1 MAWSLSANFSK
12 MKLVTIQDSYDY
24 GAHETGH
31 KREVLIICDLK
42 RPGAWSDLKIMSQM
56 FQDQGFVQYVE
67 GRPTEQRLDATLQG
81 FWRSLSYD
89 GNVSGFVVVIMAHG
103 SLGTIS
109 LPVYPEDYYNYDDY
123 LRADFNPPKRSL
135 ESIFEKFNNRNCP
148 AMRGKPRLFIVQAC
162 RGDGGL
168 HQNTCGMIHTF
179 DSNSMYVPSVPRRLT
194 SMSEYVIVYATHPG
208 KLAYRHPSKG
218 CPLFIELEKAV
229 NLHGLTMDILQLFTK
244 VTNSLKQRQAW
255 DCYELGITEQESSL
269 HIVHELSRKW
279 FLFNPDLPYI
289 WGGFPE
295 YNQY

>member
-1 MAWSLSANFSK
+1 MMMMMRMMLMVAL
-12 MKLVTIQDSYDY
+12 L
-24 GAHETGH
+24 
-31 KREVLIICDLK
+31 
-42 RPGAWSDLKIMSQM
+42 
-56 FQDQGFVQYVE
+56 FV
-67 GRPTEQRLDATLQG
+67 QRLDATLER
-81 FWRSLSYD
+81 FWRNLSYD

-123 LRADFNPPKRSL
+123 LLADFNPPKRSL

-162 RGDGGL
+162 RGGVFGTIFIGGRGL
-168 HQNTCGMIHTF
+168 KEACTKHNVCMKFNCKKYLLLLLCTESCSLPVFGRT
-179 DSNSMYVPSVPRRLT
+179 L
-194 SMSEYVIVYATHPG
+194 EAG

-229 NLHGLTMDILQLFTK
+229 NLHGCTMDILQLFTK
-244 VTNSLKQRQAW
+244 VTNSLKQRQRW

>member
-1 MAWSLSANFSK
+1 
-12 MKLVTIQDSYDY
+12 Y

-67 GRPTEQRLDATLQG
+67 GRPTEQVQGRLDATLQG

-109 LPVYPEDYYNYDDY
+109 L
-123 LRADFNPPKRSL
+123 SL

-162 RGDGGL
+162 RGGVFGTIFIGGRGL
-168 HQNTCGMIHTF
+168 KEACTKHNVCMKFNCKKYLLLLLCTESCSLPVFGRT
-179 DSNSMYVPSVPRRLT
+179 L
-194 SMSEYVIVYATHPG
+194 EAG

-244 VTNSLKQRQAW
+244 VTNSLKQRQRW